1 MIRSSNAVISTLVG
15 AFCVTGQVS
24 RVTTTITTTRVHQ
37 VILHTLYLRAAKRL
51 RMGRK
56 VFQSGPIS
64 DGLRKASRVASVKGC
79 VACPRRGWVASILR
93 AAEAISY

>member
-1 MIRSSNAVISTLVG
+1 MIRSSKAVISTLVG

-37 VILHTLYLRAAKRL
+37 VHTLYLRVAKRL

-64 DGLRKASRVASVKGC
+64 DGLRKASRVASVKSC
-79 VACPRRGWVASILR
+79 VACPPRGWVASILR
-93 AAEAISY
+93 AAETISY